1 MGDVIDEVIAREGGY
16 VNHPSDLGGPTRWG
30 ITQARLTEW
39 RGRTATEEDV
49 FELTKDEARK
59 IYEAWYVEP
68 LSRIKHHMALFELL
82 FDIGVM
88 SGPETAIKM
97 LQREMNA
104 FGVNPPLAVDGI
116 LGPKTAAVID
126 DFPEPALRQALV
138 VSRLT
143 ALVRIVERDPKQLAF
158 LEGWVTRTVAF
169 LPGAIA

>member
-1 MGDVIDEVIAREGGY
+1 MADLIDEVIAREGGY
-16 VNHPSDLGGPTRWG
+16 VHHPADKGGPTRWG

-39 RGRTATEEDV
+39 RGRTVTEEDV
-49 FELTKDEARK
+49 FELTKEEARN
-59 IYEAWYVEP
+59 IYEAWYVAP
-68 LSRIKHHMALFELL
+68 LSRIKHHAALFELL

-104 FGVNPPLAVDGI
+104 FGVTPPLAVDGI

-126 DFPEPALRQALV
+126 NFPEPALRQAIV
-138 VSRLT
+138 VTRIT
-143 ALVRIVERDPKQLAF
+143 ALVRMVERDPTQLAF
-158 LEGWVTRTVAF
+158 LEGWITRTVTF